1 MKEINAFFIGIEEAL
16 RLPGYIPL
24 VSSITGLVRMVA
36 LSFIQS
42 VVGLVFLVAGLCVG
56 VLMQIFGQKS
66 STQQWLKHATFGAY
80 HCVHASF
87 NFYRGTVE
95 VVPVVG
101 NLAVYFYDKGMK
113 NKPIIPYPPT
123 PKK

>member
-1 MKEINAFFIGIEEAL
+1 MKEINAFFIGIEEAF
-16 RLPGYIPL
+16 RVPGYIP
-24 VSSITGLVRMVA
+24 VISTITGFVRMVA

-42 VVGLVFLVAGLCVG
+42 LAGLVFLIAGLCVG
-56 VLMQIFGQKS
+56 VLMQIFGQK
-66 STQQWLKHATFGAY
+66 TTAQRWLKCATFGAY

-101 NLAVYFYDKGMK
+101 NLAVYFYDKAMK

-123 PKK
+123 AK